1 MDTNLDILVRLIITV
16 SVAQLVEHQ
25 IVALRVA
32 GSSPV
37 AHPLVK
43 RQDVLPFP
51 IKRSPSEA
59 TRLPCSFCK

>member
-1 MDTNLDILVRLIITV
+1 
-16 SVAQLVEHQ
+16 
-25 IVALRVA
+25 
-32 GSSPV
+32 
-37 AHPLVK
+37 VK